1 MCRWT
6 HCVNQNPITAEVRDA
21 RLQVSQVS
29 TGCPAGIPARIKKS
43 QHPQLLPPSHM
54 WGNWNFIG
62 FFLPIYIYIMFNK

>member
-54 WGNWNFIG
+54 WSGIVISL
-62 FFLPIYIYIMFNK
+62 FFFTNIMYNK